1 MTHNPNRAER
11 SDAQRN
17 LARVLQAANEL
28 FAERG
33 TEVTMEEVARRAG
46 VGIGTIYRRFPSKE
60 HLFAAVSHA
69 ACAEAQS
76 RLERAV
82 QTEREPVG
90 RLRALVQVH
99 YQRCSAQSALLDV
112 QQNSPAEKHE
122 LYSALHSMVQQ
133 SICDGQHSGTVR
145 DGDPAVLATLCLELL
160 NPRAFQHL
168 ARIIGDDDEQIV
180 DQVVQFVLHGLS
192 RNESK

>member
-1 MTHNPNRAER
+1 MTNNPNRAER

-69 ACAEAQS
+69 ACVDAQS

-82 QTEREPVG
+82 QTEHEPVS

-99 YQRCSAQSALLDV
+99 YQRCSTQAALLDM
-112 QQNSPAEKHE
+112 QQNHMAEKHE
-122 LYSALHSMVQQ
+122 LYATLHAMLQQ
-133 SICDGQHSGTVR
+133 SISDGQRSGTVR
-145 DGDPAVLATLCLELL
+145 DGDPAVLAALCLELL

-192 RNESK
+192 RS